1 MLGTQFI
8 VGKTEEEDYVI
19 LPCVI
24 KLMEDEKGKVEVNKL
39 DLGLCLIN
47 VLYIILPYWF
57 IKLLGV
63 YKVGQEENRSNKMII
78 MDAKHVNVFPNLF
91 TYYEQDMVKSIIFFD
106 YYNNVWK
113 MVEYDDC

>member
-1 MLGTQFI
+1 MTMLGTQFI

-47 VLYIILPYWF
+47 VLYIILPY
-57 IKLLGV
+57 
-63 YKVGQEENRSNKMII
+63 
-78 MDAKHVNVFPNLF
+78 
-91 TYYEQDMVKSIIFFD
+91 
-106 YYNNVWK
+106 
-113 MVEYDDC
+113 